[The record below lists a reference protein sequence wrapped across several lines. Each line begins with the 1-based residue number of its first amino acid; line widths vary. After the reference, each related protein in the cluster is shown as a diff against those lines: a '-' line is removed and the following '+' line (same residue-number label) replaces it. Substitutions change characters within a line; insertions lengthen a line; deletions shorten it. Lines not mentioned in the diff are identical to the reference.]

1 MSSEGKWKK
10 SNARVLGQAKK
21 AEEGWHPKEG
31 RRELQEMW
39 VCITAAIAAWMY
51 TYFFFCSLLKQH

>member
-21 AEEGWHPKEG
+21 AEECWDPKEG
-31 RRELQEMW
+31 WRE
-39 VCITAAIAAWMY
+39 
-51 TYFFFCSLLKQH
+51 

>member
-10 SNARVLGQAKK
+10 SNARVLGQAEK

-31 RRELQEMW
+31 RRE
-39 VCITAAIAAWMY
+39 
-51 TYFFFCSLLKQH
+51 